1 MSTTASAPAPSAT
14 GSAVPGPAA
23 PDSAA
28 AAVAVTQPV
37 LAPARKPGGRTIKT
51 YGPPLAVFAAI
62 VAGWYA
68 LAGYLESVGRTT
80 VLPSPTR
87 IVVEAFFPTDGGTPI
102 TADLIR
108 ALGLSV
114 TVALIGLGISIALGI
129 AWAVVM
135 LQARWIERSL
145 FPYAVILQCVPIL
158 ALVPLIG
165 TSLGYSFE
173 SRVLV
178 CVLISL
184 FPMVSNTLFGL
195 QSVDKSQRELFQLQ
209 GASRWTVL
217 TKLQFPN
224 AMPTIF
230 AGLRISA
237 GLSVVG
243 AIVGDF
249 FFRRGQPG
257 LGILINNYAS
267 RVQTPEL
274 FASILTA
281 ALLGVVIFLVFGWL
295 TKLAVG
301 RWYEPAS

>member
-1 MSTTASAPAPSAT
+1 MSTTTSAPATS
-14 GSAVPGPAA
+14 SAA

-37 LAPARKPGGRTIKT
+37 LAHVRKPGGRLLKT
-51 YGPPLAVFAAI
+51 YGPPLAVFAGI
-62 VAGWYA
+62 LVGWYA
-68 LAGYLESVGRTT
+68 LAGYLESIGRTT

-87 IVVEAFFPTDGGTPI
+87 IVVESFFPTDGGTPM
-102 TADLIR
+102 TADLVR

-114 TVALIGLGISIALGI
+114 TVALIGLAISIVLGIS
-129 AWAVVM
+129 WAVLM
-135 LQARWIERSL
+135 SQARWIERSL

-195 QSVDKSQRELFQLQ
+195 QSVERSQRELFQLQ
-209 GASRWTVL
+209 GAGRWTVL

-224 AMPTIF
+224 ALPTIF

-274 FASILTA
+274 FAAILTA
-281 ALLGVVIFLVFGWL
+281 ALLGVGIFLLFGWL

>member
-1 MSTTASAPAPSAT
+1 MSTTASASAT
-14 GSAVPGPAA
+14 

-28 AAVAVTQPV
+28 AAVSVTQPV
-37 LAPARKPGGRTIKT
+37 LSARRPGGRALKT

-62 VAGWYA
+62 VVAWYV
-68 LAGYLESVGRTT
+68 LAGYLQSIGRPT

-87 IVVEAFFPTDGGTPI
+87 IVVESFFPTDGGAPI
-102 TADLIR
+102 TAELLR

-114 TVALIGLGISIALGI
+114 TVALIGLGISIGI
-129 AWAVVM
+129 GIGWAVLM

-224 AMPTIF
+224 ALPTIF

-281 ALLGVVIFLVFGWL
+281 ALLGVVIFLLFGWL